1 MKGFDLFDN
10 STILKGLQFL
20 WILKKKWSWQHLQ
33 RPLVQVMQKS
43 TQSDL
48 DPGSKRMEKTKIGIL
63 ILIGA
68 LVAITVIVA
77 ISVVLVS
84 GTIHFIQGVSLK
96 NCFMKPPV

>member
-1 MKGFDLFDN
+1 
-10 STILKGLQFL
+10 
-20 WILKKKWSWQHLQ
+20 
-33 RPLVQVMQKS
+33 MQKS

-48 DPGSKRMEKTKIGIL
+48 DQGSKRMEKTKIGIL

-84 GTIHFIQGVSLK
+84 GTIHFIQDVSLK